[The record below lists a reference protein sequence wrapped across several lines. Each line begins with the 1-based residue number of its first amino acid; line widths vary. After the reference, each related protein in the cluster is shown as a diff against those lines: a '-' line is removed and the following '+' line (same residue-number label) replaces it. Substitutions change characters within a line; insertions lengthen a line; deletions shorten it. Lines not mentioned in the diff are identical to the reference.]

1 MKNVV
6 VVVVVLFHTL
16 SQKCAFCIQFV
27 ENFYKFW
34 YTFWKSLA
42 WFFKKFCN
50 TFWIVLLC
58 ILKKILSRS
67 WTGFQSVFVE
77 QLQILVLTQK
87 LDWFKANAFQIKLIY
102 LNCIFSV
109 SSDFFCQKYL
119 GKTSFPNQLAKDEI
133 LWSGFSVF
141 SRIFRSFRGT
151 WSPRHDWIYHV
162 ILRDF
167 CVKFF
172 TFFWWNSKIFW
183 CNLSYKVSSWVA
195 WK

>member
-1 MKNVV
+1 MSFKISFSRWIACC
-6 VVVVVLFHTL
+6 LFSFKICRF
-16 SQKCAFCIQFV
+16 SQTWNQKEWCYFAKYF
-27 ENFYKFW
+27 
-34 YTFWKSLA
+34 
-42 WFFKKFCN
+42 
-50 TFWIVLLC
+50 
-58 ILKKILSRS
+58 
-67 WTGFQSVFVE
+67 GFQKLNIFCRTIANSCTNAA
-77 QLQILVLTQK
+77 L
-87 LDWFKANAFQIKLIY
+87 LDWLKANAFQIKLIY

-119 GKTSFPNQLAKDEI
+119 GKTTFPNQLAKDEI
-133 LWSGFSVF
+133 FWSGFSVF
-141 SRIFRSFRGT
+141 LRIFRSFRGT
-151 WSPRHDWIYHV
+151 WSPRHDWICHV